1 MERAAVPIRSP
12 ESRLD
17 IRLFGHADVT
27 SGGASL
33 KFSKRATTL
42 AMLGYLVLKRG
53 KAVSRDA
60 LAYVLFP
67 ESEETA
73 ALSELRR
80 YLYLAAKVL
89 PERTGEPWLIVDSET
104 VRWNDAADAFVD
116 VVSFEGLAASS
127 ETHAAAID
135 LYGGDLLEDV
145 YDDWILAERERLRS
159 RYLAI
164 LGESIERHRA
174 RREFAAAIAYAK
186 RLLATDPWREDALR
200 SLVAMRYESG
210 DTAGALAE
218 YEAFAKRLR
227 DDLAIAPMPETVA
240 VRQSILRS
248 EAVPGSFGRPPEVDD
263 ATVEKKT
270 APTATILPFVGR
282 QRELAT
288 LHAAWARAARGLA
301 TFVTIGG
308 EAGVGKT
315 RLTAEVART
324 VQAEG
329 GRVFVGTTSSPE
341 STPYQA
347 LVEAMRSALPLVLA
361 RPPAKAQR
369 AALARLLPELR
380 DPDAPSEIARD
391 EPAERETARIFEA
404 FAHVMRGLASPRPL
418 LLVLEDLQWSGSVGI
433 EALGAILR
441 DATRAPLLIVATYR
455 DEETPLGHPLRALQR
470 TLQPTAHFEDISLE
484 RLDEGEVASLVARVE
499 GLRDRGA
506 TIVRELY
513 AQTEGNAL
521 FLSEAINVALE
532 GDAESEGHAE
542 SSVARVVGARVARL
556 GADARTVAEIASVAG
571 TGASVALIR
580 EVSNLPVASVARGI
594 DELLDR
600 RLLREAGARTN
611 YDYVFTHHL
620 IADAI
625 YGETEPSLR
634 ALRHARIA
642 RVLEAHLREK
652 GGSSREI
659 ARHYERGDDIE
670 RAAQWYLTAARESAA
685 VYAYADTVELVGRAL
700 ALAPPSA
707 ERAALLDVRERA
719 HGRQGDRAAQ
729 RADID
734 ELERIAGDDK
744 HATFDVLLRRTLLAR
759 ALGESDDEGRTIAA
773 MEHVARDLGD
783 EERAQALL
791 QSATHAGLRSR
802 QTEGIVPA
810 REALTI
816 YERLGDARGQLE
828 CLILLVDFTTNV
840 GDLDASRAYLE
851 AMHARADSLADRAI
865 EARALVVAA
874 TAALL
879 RQEYRECIEMTE
891 RALPT
896 QIETGDREAEAA
908 SRGRLA
914 AAASFTG
921 AFRTALDQY
930 EKTLATFEAM
940 GHKRGLGVTYT
951 NRAMLLLRLG
961 LFDDALDS
969 IERSKEY
976 FESARERRTIVANL
990 VNASFVK
997 LQLGDARAAKDLAQT
1012 ALPIAKEIGFPAF
1025 EAGALANLGNAERAL
1040 GEFDDAIGHMEA
1052 GIALRRPIQEPHD
1065 FVDDLSDLALA
1076 YVDAG
1081 RTSDALTTAAELER
1095 IGEESFDGSLWP
1107 QYPWWAISRAYA
1119 AAGKYAEAREAAAR
1133 ARAELERFARSIDD
1147 ERARAAFL
1155 GVPVN
1160 RTIATS

>member
-1 MERAAVPIRSP
+1 MERTAVPIRSL
-12 ESRLD
+12 EGRLD

-27 SGGASL
+27 SGGLSL

-53 KAVSRDA
+53 KSVSREA

-67 ESEETA
+67 ESDETA
-73 ALSELRR
+73 ALAELRR
-80 YLYLAAKVL
+80 YLYLAAKAL
-89 PERTGEPWLIVDSET
+89 PERSGEPWLIVDSET
-104 VRWNDAADAFVD
+104 VRWNDAAGAFVD
-116 VVSFEGLAASS
+116 VVAFEQLGANPDTYA
-127 ETHAAAID
+127 EAIE

-145 YDDWILAERERLRS
+145 YDDWILSERERLRS

-174 RREFAAAIAYAK
+174 RRDFAAAIGYAK

-218 YEAFAKRLR
+218 YESFAKRLR

-248 EAVPGSFGRPPEVDD
+248 EAVPGSFGRPPEASDGS
-263 ATVEKKT
+263 A
-270 APTATILPFVGR
+270 APTSRAAAILPFVGR
-282 QRELAT
+282 QRELDT
-288 LHAAWARAARGLA
+288 LHAAWARAARGAA

-315 RLTAEVART
+315 RLTAELART

-369 AALARLLPELR
+369 ASLARLLPEVR
-380 DPDAPSEIARD
+380 DADAPAEIARD

-404 FAHVMRGLASPRPL
+404 VAHVMRGLASPRPL

-433 EALGAILR
+433 EAVGAILR
-441 DATRAPLLIVATYR
+441 DAARAPLLIVATYR
-455 DEETPLGHPLRALQR
+455 DEETPLAHPLRALQR
-470 TLQPTAHFEDISLE
+470 TLQPSANFEDISLE
-484 RLDEGEVASLVARVE
+484 RLAQDDVASLVARVE

-506 TIVRELY
+506 AIVRELY
-513 AQTEGNAL
+513 AKTEGNAL

-532 GDAESEGHAE
+532 GDSESDARVE
-542 SSVARVVGARVARL
+542 SSVARIVGARVARL

-620 IADAI
+620 IAEAI
-625 YGETEPSLR
+625 YDETEPNLR
-634 ALRHARIA
+634 ARRHARIA
-642 RVLEAHLREK
+642 RVLETHVREK

-685 VYAYADTVELVGRAL
+685 VYAYADTVDLVGRAL
-700 ALAPPSA
+700 ALSPPIE

-719 HGRQGDRAAQ
+719 HGRRADRAAQ

-734 ELERIAGDDK
+734 ELECIAGDDK
-744 HATFDVLLRRTLLAR
+744 HAMFDVLLRRTLLAR
-759 ALGESDDEGRTIAA
+759 ALGESDDEGRSIAA
-773 MEHVARDLGD
+773 MEALAHELGD
-783 EERAQALL
+783 EERAEALL
-791 QSATHAGLRSR
+791 QNATHAGLRSR
-802 QTEGIVPA
+802 QTEGIAPA

-891 RALPT
+891 RALPV

-908 SRGRLA
+908 SRGRIA

-921 AFRTALDQY
+921 AFRLALDQY
-930 EKTLATFEAM
+930 EKTIATYEAM
-940 GHKRGLGVTYT
+940 GHKRGLGVSFT

-997 LQLGDARAAKDLAQT
+997 LQLGDAVAAKELAQT
-1012 ALPIAKEIGFPAF
+1012 AVGIAKEIGFPAF

-1040 GEFDDAIGHMEA
+1040 REFDEAIAHMEA
-1052 GIALRRPIQEPHD
+1052 GIALRRPIQESRD

-1081 RTSDALTTAAELER
+1081 RTSDALATALELER
-1095 IGEESFDGSLWP
+1095 IGAESFDGSLWP

-1119 AAGKYAEAREAAAR
+1119 AAGKGAEGREAAAR

-1147 ERARAAFL
+1147 ERARTAFL
-1155 GVPVN
+1155 SVPVN
-1160 RTIATS
+1160 RTIAAS

>member
-1 MERAAVPIRSP
+1 MERTAVPIRSP
-12 ESRLD
+12 EGRLD

-89 PERTGEPWLIVDSET
+89 PERNGEQWLIVDSET

-116 VVSFEGLAASS
+116 VVAFEGLAANP
-127 ETHAAAID
+127 ETYADAID

-159 RYLAI
+159 RYLTI

-174 RREFAAAIAYAK
+174 RRDFAAAIAYAK

-218 YEAFAKRLR
+218 YESFAKRLR

-248 EAVPGSFGRPPEVDD
+248 EAVPGSFGRPLEPGD
-263 ATVEKKT
+263 AST
-270 APTATILPFVGR
+270 ASNARAATILPFVGR
-282 QRELAT
+282 QPELAT
-288 LHAAWARAARGLA
+288 LNAAWARAARGAA

-315 RLTAEVART
+315 RLTAELART

-380 DPDAPSEIARD
+380 DLDAPSEIAHD
-391 EPAERETARIFEA
+391 EPAERETTRIFEA
-404 FAHVMRGLASPRPL
+404 FAHVVRGLASPRPL
-418 LLVLEDLQWSGSVGI
+418 LLVLEDLQWSGSAGI

-441 DATRAPLLIVATYR
+441 DAARAPFLIVATYR

-470 TLQPTAHFEDISLE
+470 ALQPTANFEDLSLE
-484 RLDEGEVASLVARVE
+484 RLDEDEVASLVARVE

-506 TIVRELY
+506 AIARELY

-532 GDAESEGHAE
+532 GDAESEAHVE
-542 SSVARVVGARVARL
+542 SSVARIVGARVERL

-625 YGETEPSLR
+625 YSETEPNLR
-634 ALRHARIA
+634 AQRHARIA
-642 RVLEAHLREK
+642 RVLETHLREK

-700 ALAPPSA
+700 ALSPPSA

-759 ALGESDDEGRTIAA
+759 ALGESDEEGRTIAA
-773 MEHVARDLGD
+773 MEDVARELGD

-816 YERLGDARGQLE
+816 YERLADARGQLE

-908 SRGRLA
+908 SRGRIA

-961 LFDDALDS
+961 LFDEALDS

-997 LQLGDARAAKDLAQT
+997 LQLGEARAAKELAQT

-1025 EAGALANLGNAERAL
+1025 EAGALANVGNAERAL
-1040 GEFDDAIGHMEA
+1040 GEFDEAIAHMEA
-1052 GIALRRPIQEPHD
+1052 GIALRRPIQDPRD

-1081 RTSDALTTAAELER
+1081 RTSDALMTAAELEL
-1095 IGEESFDGSLWP
+1095 IGGESFDGSLWP

-1119 AAGKYAEAREAAAR
+1119 AAGKQAEAREAAAR

-1147 ERARAAFL
+1147 ERARVAFL

-1160 RTIATS
+1160 RTIAAS

>member
-1 MERAAVPIRSP
+1 MERTVVPVTSH
-12 ESRLD
+12 EGRLD

-67 ESEETA
+67 ESEETT
-73 ALSELRR
+73 ALAELRR
-80 YLYLAAKVL
+80 YLYLAAKAL
-89 PERTGEPWLIVDSET
+89 PERDGDPWLIVDQET

-116 VVSFEGLAASS
+116 VLAFERLGADP
-127 ETHAAAID
+127 ETYAEAIE

-164 LGESIERHRA
+164 LGESIERFRA
-174 RREFAAAIAYAK
+174 RRDFPTAIAYAK

-218 YEAFAKRLR
+218 YESFAKRLR

-248 EAVPGSFGRPPEVDD
+248 EAVPGSFGRPSDPS
-263 ATVEKKT
+263 AASTT
-270 APTATILPFVGR
+270 RAAAILPFVGR
-282 QRELAT
+282 ETELAT
-288 LHAAWARAARGLA
+288 LHAAWTRAARGTA
-301 TFVTIGG
+301 TFVSIGG

-315 RLTAEVART
+315 RLTAELART

-380 DPDAPSEIARD
+380 DPDAPAEIARD
-391 EPAERETARIFEA
+391 EPAEREAARIFEA
-404 FAHVMRGLASPRPL
+404 CAHVMRGLASPRPL
-418 LLVLEDLQWSGSVGI
+418 LLVLEDLQWAGSVGI

-441 DATRAPLLIVATYR
+441 DAARAPLLIVATYR
-455 DEETPLGHPLRALQR
+455 DEETPLGHPLRVLQR
-470 TLQPTAHFEDISLE
+470 SLQASATFEDIAVE
-484 RLDEGEVASLVARVE
+484 RLGEDDVASLVARVE
-499 GLRDRGA
+499 GLRDRGDA
-506 TIVRELY
+506 IVRELY
-513 AQTEGNAL
+513 AQSEGNAL
-521 FLSEAINVALE
+521 FLSEAINVTLE
-532 GDAESEGHAE
+532 GDARSDARVE
-542 SSVARVVGARVARL
+542 SSVARIVGSRVARL
-556 GADARTVAEIASVAG
+556 GEDARTVAEIASIAG

-580 EVSNLPVASVARGI
+580 EVSNLPVAAVARGI

-600 RLLREAGARTN
+600 RLLREAGARAN

-625 YGETEPSLR
+625 YAETERDLR
-634 ALRHARIA
+634 ARRHARIA
-642 RVLEAHLREK
+642 RVLEAHVRER

-659 ARHYERGDDIE
+659 ARHYERGDDVE
-670 RAAQWYLTAARESAA
+670 LAARWYLTAARESAN
-685 VYAYADTVELVGRAL
+685 VYAYADTIDLVGRAL
-700 ALAPPSA
+700 ALSPPVA

-744 HATFDVLLRRTLLAR
+744 HAAFDVLLRRTLLAR

-773 MEHVARDLGD
+773 MEAVARELGD
-783 EERAQALL
+783 EARAEALL

-802 QTEGIVPA
+802 QTEGIAPA
-810 REALTI
+810 REALAI

-840 GDLDASRAYLE
+840 GDLEASRAHLE
-851 AMHARADSLADRAI
+851 AMHARANSLADRAI

-891 RALPT
+891 RALPI

-908 SRGRLA
+908 SRGRIA

-921 AFRTALDQY
+921 AFRIALDQY
-930 EKTLATFEAM
+930 EKALETYAAM

-997 LQLGDARAAKDLAQT
+997 LQLGDALAAKDLAQA
-1012 ALPIAKEIGFPAF
+1012 ALTLAKEIGFPVF

-1040 GEFDDAIGHMEA
+1040 GEFEEAIAHMEA
-1052 GIALRRPIQEPHD
+1052 GVALRRPIQEPRD
-1065 FVDDLSDLALA
+1065 FADDLSDLTLA

-1081 RTSDALTTAAELER
+1081 RTSAALTIAEELER
-1095 IGEESFDGSLWP
+1095 IGQAAFDGSFWP
-1107 QYPWWAISRAYA
+1107 HYPRWAISRAYA
-1119 AAGKYAEAREAAAR
+1119 AAGKHAEAREAAAR

-1147 ERARAAFL
+1147 DRARDAFL
-1155 GVPVN
+1155 TVTVN
-1160 RTIATS
+1160 QTIAAS

>member
-1 MERAAVPIRSP
+1 MERTVVPVTSP
-12 ESRLD
+12 EGRLD
-17 IRLFGHADVT
+17 VRLFGHADIT

-67 ESEETA
+67 ESEETT
-73 ALSELRR
+73 ALAELRR
-80 YLYLAAKVL
+80 YLYLAAKAL
-89 PERTGEPWLIVDSET
+89 PEREGDPWLIVDQET
-104 VRWNDAADAFVD
+104 VRWNDAPEAFVD
-116 VVSFEGLAASS
+116 VLAFERLGANP
-127 ETHAAAID
+127 ETYADAIE

-164 LGESIERHRA
+164 LGESIDRFRA
-174 RREFAAAIAYAK
+174 RRDFATAIAYAR

-218 YEAFAKRLR
+218 YEAFSKRLR

-248 EAVPGSFGRPPEVDD
+248 EAVPGAFGRPSEPS
-263 ATVEKKT
+263 AAGTPR
-270 APTATILPFVGR
+270 AAAILPFVGR
-282 QRELAT
+282 ERELAT
-288 LHAAWARAARGLA
+288 LHAAWTRAAHGAA
-301 TFVTIGG
+301 TFVSIGG

-315 RLTAEVART
+315 RLTAELARA

-369 AALARLLPELR
+369 GALARLLPELR
-380 DPDAPSEIARD
+380 DPDAAAEIERD
-391 EPAERETARIFEA
+391 EPAEREAARIFEA
-404 FAHVMRGLASPRPL
+404 CAHVMRGLASPRPL
-418 LLVLEDLQWSGSVGI
+418 LLVLEDLQWAGSAGI

-441 DATRAPLLIVATYR
+441 GAARAPLLIVATYR
-455 DEETPLGHPLRALQR
+455 DEETPLDHPLRALQR
-470 TLQPTAHFEDISLE
+470 SLQSSATFEDVSLE
-484 RLDEGEVASLVARVE
+484 RLGEDEVASLVARVE
-499 GLRDRGA
+499 GLRNRGDA
-506 TIVRELY
+506 VARELY
-513 AQTEGNAL
+513 AQSEGNAL
-521 FLSEAINVALE
+521 FLSEAINVTIE
-532 GDAESEGHAE
+532 GDAESDARVG
-542 SSVARVVGARVARL
+542 SSVARIVGARVARL
-556 GADARTVAEIASVAG
+556 GEDARTVAEIASIAG

-580 EVSNLPVASVARGI
+580 EVSNLPVAAVARGI

-600 RLLREAGARTN
+600 RLLRETGARAN

-625 YGETEPSLR
+625 YAETERDLR
-634 ALRHARIA
+634 ARRHARIA
-642 RVLEAHLREK
+642 RVLEAHVRER

-659 ARHYERGDDIE
+659 ARHYERGDDVDL
-670 RAAQWYLTAARESAA
+670 AAQWYLTAARESAN
-685 VYAYADTVELVGRAL
+685 VYAYADTIDLVGRAL
-700 ALAPPSA
+700 ALSPPVA

-734 ELERIAGDDK
+734 ELERLAGDDK
-744 HATFDVLLRRTLLAR
+744 AATFDVLLRRTLLAR
-759 ALGESDDEGRTIAA
+759 ALGESDEEGRTIAA
-773 MEHVARDLGD
+773 MEAIARDLD
-783 EERAQALL
+783 DAARAQALV
-791 QSATHAGLRSR
+791 QRATHAGLRSR
-802 QTEGIVPA
+802 QNEGLAPA
-810 REALTI
+810 REALAI
-816 YERLGDARGQLE
+816 YERLGDASGQLE
-828 CLILLVDFTTNV
+828 CLFLLVDFTTNV

-851 AMHARADSLADRAI
+851 AMHARASNVADRAI

-879 RQEYRECIEMTE
+879 RQEYRECIAMTE
-891 RALPT
+891 RALAI

-908 SRGRLA
+908 SRGRMA
-914 AAASFTG
+914 AAASFVG
-921 AFRTALDQY
+921 AFRTALDEY
-930 EKTLATFEAM
+930 EKTLATYESM
-940 GHKRGLGVTYT
+940 GHKRGLGITYT

-961 LFDDALDS
+961 LFDEALDS
-969 IERSKEY
+969 IERSNEH
-976 FESARERRTIVANL
+976 FESAREQRTIVANL
-990 VNASFVK
+990 VNASFVN
-997 LQLGDARAAKDLAQT
+997 LQLGNASAAKELART
-1012 ALPIAKEIGFPAF
+1012 ALGHAKEIGFPAF

-1040 GEFDDAIGHMEA
+1040 GEFDAAIEHMEA
-1052 GIALRRPIQEPHD
+1052 GIALRRPIQEARD
-1065 FVDDLSDLALA
+1065 FVDDLSDLTLA
-1076 YVDAG
+1076 YADAG
-1081 RTSDALTTAAELER
+1081 RAADALATTAELQR
-1095 IGEESFDGSLWP
+1095 IGADSFEGSLWP

-1119 AAGKYAEAREAAAR
+1119 AAGQRTEAGEAASR

-1160 RTIATS
+1160 RTIAAS